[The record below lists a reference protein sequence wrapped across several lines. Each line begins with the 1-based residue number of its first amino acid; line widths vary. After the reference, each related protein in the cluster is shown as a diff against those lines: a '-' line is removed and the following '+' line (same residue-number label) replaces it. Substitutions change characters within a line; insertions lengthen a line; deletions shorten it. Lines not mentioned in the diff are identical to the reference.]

1 MDRVYDIAGVRL
13 RVVVP
18 EGYPCGVTEVLERF
32 AVSGPADHTL
42 EFCPVDRLAPP
53 EGALV
58 YRDAGK
64 RVYRF
69 GERQMRYDGAVDQSW
84 EGAYL
89 RIEREGARSF
99 VQLRQ
104 SAAPCGITGKLV
116 MDAMEAEHL
125 ICRSAGFLLHAAVIE
140 VEGKAILFTAPS
152 GTGKSTQ
159 AALWQKHRG
168 AIPVNG
174 DRAVIRG
181 GTVWGIPFC
190 GSSGLARPS
199 VLPIAAIVY
208 LSQAPRTQ
216 IRKLA
221 GTEAFRRLWEGCSIN
236 IWDPEDME
244 RCADTV
250 SGTVGAVPVYH
261 LACTPDETAVL
272 ALAKEVGL

>member
-1 MDRVYDIAGVRL
+1 MDRVFDIAGVRL
-13 RVVVP
+13 RVLVP
-18 EGYPCGVTEVLERF
+18 EGYPCTVTEVLERF
-32 AVSGPADHTL
+32 AVSGAADHTV
-42 EFCPVDRLAPP
+42 EFCPVDRLSAP

-58 YRDAGK
+58 YQDAGK
-64 RVYRF
+64 QVFRF
-69 GERQMRYDGAVDQSW
+69 GQRQLRYDGSVSQSL

-89 RIEREGARSF
+89 RIQREGDRSF
-99 VQLRQ
+99 VQILR

-116 MDAMEAEHL
+116 MDAMEAEHM
-125 ICRSAGFLLHAAVIE
+125 ICRSGGFLLHAAVVE
-140 VEGKAILFTAPS
+140 VAGKAILFTAPS

-159 AALWQKHRG
+159 AGLWEKHRG
-168 AIPVNG
+168 ARFVNG
-174 DRAVIRG
+174 DRAAVRG

-190 GSSGLARPS
+190 GTSKLARPS